1 MDKIQDI
8 VYSALVYEGFRVAME
23 NRKRWHLFLILSVI
37 ALTIYNIFPTIFYYS
52 KGLKEPVSEKM
63 GKEIAAAAA
72 ERVNGL
78 EEEAV
83 SWLKS
88 FCSLLNI
95 KPVSLSVDEGSPQL
109 LAVRFAK
116 EEEAAK
122 LRRYLPRAG
131 SLIPFAPAQLMVADT
146 SGDEA
151 SSVVIV
157 KRNVSLHARA
167 DLFLFAEQ
175 GSKLYRDILL
185 ARASQIG
192 VVLAGT
198 SEPAALMSSLQKQ
211 GPESMPLEWMLKIA
225 SQIQSLQ
232 HIPKDSDLYKR
243 IAASFTQG
251 DGLDRNKAVDSLV
264 TGLEYA
270 RKELAKD
277 TSKEAGLDK
286 KKATLT
292 EAIKWLKSESGVL
305 RHGLATQSPE
315 EIEKV
320 LSVSGSYAIGAL
332 NPYFSH
338 LTIDWDNQKIRLALH
353 PDLEVEQLSP
363 QARQLLIDEIAKLAQ
378 LTNESFAKDSHGY
391 AAAFH
396 ENPETKSILVFNLQ
410 EAAKSLSQQT
420 ISLLKNHWHPTHP
433 DLSAEHFSIVDF
445 AAYQTLAP
453 EQQALCLVVYM
464 PASAD
469 APPAALRHDSIYC
482 FAKGLQ
488 RIAQNYEKFPDSE
501 LAKSFQA
508 DLQALQKL
516 LHQHGFSAYLTPS
529 SALLEDLRSDLVF
542 EQRNSFDPLLA
553 ATREE
558 FVVKGTKK
566 QPFLELSHQEQ
577 RILAENKIDTKI
589 HEDLLKWNDE
599 YRAAT
604 VSLDPALRYDVPK
617 PTKNVFLSN
626 LKLSMKKMFRGD
638 EKKIIRWGLDL
649 SGGKTLQIE
658 LRDANNLPV
667 TSEADLKQGIN
678 ELYDRVSKMGVSEVS
693 IRQVG
698 HQIVLDFP
706 GSQAFSGAELVRAST
721 MYFHIVNEKFS
732 EQNPQLAEFTHR
744 FLQEV
749 WNEALVTGKKEEKSV
764 HEIAWKHLYGDN
776 PKKPEPRSE
785 AGRILLE
792 NGLHLASP
800 AEAIKTS
807 SPDQTLSKVTLYR
820 GLDPSEWH
828 GQSHPL
834 LIVFNNYALE
844 GSSLDNIRASYDPS
858 KGNFLSFDV
867 LKSVAGREGQVKY
880 PCKEL
885 QAWTS
890 LFSKPKVAGTPLEN
904 YSRGH
909 GWRMAV
915 VLNDSVIS
923 CPTLNEPLQDSAM
936 ISGSF
941 SQREVNALAADLKA
955 GSLTFTP
962 HILSEKNVSPE
973 LGKSDRAK
981 GITATFIALFLV
993 IGSMVLYYRFAGL
1006 IASIAVLFN
1015 ILIMWATLQNLGA
1028 TLSLAGIAG
1037 LILTVGMA
1045 VDANVLVFERIKEEF
1060 AATGRIGSAIVEGY
1074 RKAFSAILDS
1084 NVTTIIAALILL
1096 NFDAGPIK
1104 AFAITLIIGIASSM
1118 FTALFMTRFYFSR
1131 WIKNPKNTSLS
1142 MANWI
1147 HDSSFPFL
1155 HFSKIC
1161 FAIAAIII
1169 VIGGYVAIQQRSTLL
1184 GMDFTGGFA
1193 VNLEL
1198 VPDDK
1203 GSYASR
1209 VEDAL
1214 RAKGLNAQEIQVR
1227 ELNPS
1232 HQLRVLLST
1241 SLENPG
1247 KIFSDMPL
1255 ENHLQ
1260 DAVYLY
1266 QKNPR
1271 LQWTLD
1277 ALQAQGLQIAPA
1289 SLPQLHTEW
1298 SNMSGQ
1304 MSDSMRNQALIGLLI
1319 AFAAIFFYIMFRF
1332 EYKFAIAAIVC
1343 LLHDVFITLGSMG
1356 LLHFFGAPIQID
1368 LNTIAALM
1376 TIIGYSLNDTII
1388 IFDRIR
1394 EDMHPYEDAPPVPY
1408 ASLPRLVNQA
1418 LNATLSRT
1426 TITST
1431 TTLLVLLALVCLG
1444 GSSVFSFALVMLIGV
1459 VFGTLSSWFI
1469 ASPLMLYFHKREE
1482 SKTERH
1488 EPLSP

>member
-1 MDKIQDI
+1 
-8 VYSALVYEGFRVAME
+8 ME

-52 KGLKEPVSEKM
+52 KGLKDPVSEKM
-63 GKEIAAAAA
+63 GKEIAVAAA

-78 EEEAV
+78 EKEAV
-83 SWLKS
+83 SWLGS
-88 FCSLLNI
+88 YCDLLRI
-95 KPVSLSVDEGSPQL
+95 KPVSIAADESSPQL

-116 EEEAAK
+116 EEDAAK

-131 SLIPFAPAQLMVADT
+131 SLIPFAPAQLMLAEA
-146 SGDEA
+146 GGNEA
-151 SSVVIV
+151 SRTVMV
-157 KRNVSLHARA
+157 KRNLALHADA
-167 DLFLFAEQ
+167 GMFSFAET
-175 GSKLYRDILL
+175 GSELYRNLL
-185 ARASQIG
+185 LSRASQIG
-192 VVLAGT
+192 KALAGP
-198 SEPAALMSSLQKQ
+198 SDAAALIASIQKH
-211 GPESMPLEWMLKIA
+211 GPESVPLEWMLGLA
-225 SQIQSLQ
+225 AQIQNLQ
-232 HIPKDSDLYKR
+232 NVPKDSALYKR
-243 IAASFTQG
+243 LAASFTQG
-251 DGLDRNKAVDSLV
+251 AGLDHGKAIETLIA
-264 TGLEYA
+264 GFEYA
-270 RKELAKD
+270 RKELAKE
-277 TSKEAGLDK
+277 TSKESTLAK
-286 KKATLT
+286 KKMALT
-292 EAIKWLKSESGVL
+292 EAIKLLKSEPGL
-305 RHGLATQSPE
+305 FRHGLATQDVK
-315 EIEKV
+315 EIEK
-320 LSVSGSYAIGAL
+320 LLDVSGSYAMGAL

-338 LTIDWDNQKIRLALH
+338 LSIDWDNQKIKLTLH
-353 PDLEVEQLSP
+353 SDLEDAQLNP
-363 QARQLLIDEIAKLAQ
+363 YTGQLLIDEIAKLAR
-378 LTNESFAKDSHGY
+378 LTNESFSREAGGY
-391 AAAFH
+391 EAAFH
-396 ENPETKSILVFNLQ
+396 EHPETKSVLLFNTKK
-410 EAAKSLSQQT
+410 AAEKLSRQT
-420 ISLLKNHWHPTHP
+420 IALLKNHWRTSHP

-445 AAYQTLAP
+445 AGYQTLAP
-453 EQQALCLVVYM
+453 EQQALCLVVHV
-464 PASAD
+464 
-469 APPAALRHDSIYC
+469 PAATDQQAAGLRNDSIYC

-488 RIAQNYEKFPDSE
+488 RIAQNYEKFPNSD

-516 LHQHGFSAYLTPS
+516 LQQHGFHAYLASTTE
-529 SALLEDLRSDLVF
+529 LLENFRSDIIF
-542 EQRNSFDPLLA
+542 EQRNCFDSLLA

-558 FVVKGTKK
+558 FSVKGMQK
-566 QPFLELSHQEQ
+566 QLYLELSDQEQ
-577 RILAENKIDTKI
+577 RIIAENKIDTAI

-599 YRAAT
+599 YRTAS
-604 VSLDPALRYDVPK
+604 VSLDPVLRYDVPK
-617 PTKNVFLSN
+617 PTKNIFWN
-626 LKLSMKKMFRGD
+626 NFQLSMKKFFRGD

-658 LRDANNLPV
+658 LLDANNQPV
-667 TSEADLKQGIN
+667 TNEADLKQGIN
-678 ELYDRVSKMGVSEVS
+678 ELYDRVNKMGVSEVS

-706 GSQAFSGAELVRAST
+706 GSQAFSGSELVRAST

-732 EQNPQLAEFTHR
+732 EQNPQLAEYTHQ

-749 WNEALVTGKKEEKSV
+749 WNQAQVTGKKDEKAV

-785 AGRILLE
+785 AARVLLE

-800 AEAIKTS
+800 AHALKTS
-807 SPDQTLSKVTLYR
+807 ETDQTLSKIALYR
-820 GLDPSEWH
+820 GHDSSDWH

-867 LKSVAGREGQVKY
+867 LKSVMGREGQIKH

-890 LFSKPKVAGTPLEN
+890 LFSKPKVAGTPLES

-915 VLNDSVIS
+915 LLNDSVIS

-941 SQREVNALAADLKA
+941 SQREVSALAADLKA

-973 LGKSDRAK
+973 LGKTDRAK

-1060 AATGRIGSAIVEGY
+1060 ALTGKIGSAIAEGY
-1074 RKAFSAILDS
+1074 RKAFSAIVDS

-1118 FTALFMTRFYFSR
+1118 FTALFMTRFYFSYWVR
-1131 WIKNPKNTSLS
+1131 KPNNTSLS
-1142 MANWI
+1142 LSNWI
-1147 HDSSFPFL
+1147 QGSKFPFL
-1155 HFSKIC
+1155 RFSKPAFI
-1161 FAIAAIII
+1161 IAALIIF
-1169 VIGGYVAIQQRSTLL
+1169 VGGYFALQQRSTLL

-1198 VPDDK
+1198 AQDSE

-1209 VEDAL
+1209 VEKAL
-1214 RAKGLNAQEIQVR
+1214 LAQGLTSQEVQVR

-1247 KIFSDMPL
+1247 KIFADMPL
-1255 ENHLQ
+1255 ETDLQ
-1260 DAVYLY
+1260 DAVYPY

-1271 LQWTLD
+1271 LQWTLN
-1277 ALQAQGLQIAPA
+1277 ALEAHGLQIAPS

-1332 EYKFAIAAIVC
+1332 EYKFAIAAIIC
-1343 LLHDVFITLGSMG
+1343 LLHDVFITLGFMG
-1356 LLHFFGAPIQID
+1356 LLHLFGAPIQVD

-1394 EDMHPYEDAPPVPY
+1394 EDMELHPH
-1408 ASLPRLVNQA
+1408 ASLPHLVNQA

-1426 TITST
+1426 TITSS

-1459 VFGTLSSWFI
+1459 IFGTLSSWFI
-1469 ASPLMLYFHKREE
+1469 ASPLMLYFNRREVSE
-1482 SKTERH
+1482 ME
-1488 EPLSP
+1488 EQLS